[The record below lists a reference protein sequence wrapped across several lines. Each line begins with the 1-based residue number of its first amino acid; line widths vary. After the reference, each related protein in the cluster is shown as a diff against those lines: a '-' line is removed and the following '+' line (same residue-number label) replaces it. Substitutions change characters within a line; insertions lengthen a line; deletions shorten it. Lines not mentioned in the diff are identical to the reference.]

1 MRVVQI
7 GELKNQL
14 SAYLSRVRAGEELV
28 VRDRKV
34 AVAKIVPLRSEDLD
48 LGEQA
53 LVAEGVMTLPKEHF
67 DPERFWAIGR
77 GLRRRPGTAAAIDR
91 AMDATREGVDVSILG
106 RKRART
112 RVRSRSSKPAR

>member
-1 MRVVQI
+1 
-7 GELKNQL
+7 
-14 SAYLSRVRAGEELV
+14 VRTGEELV

-48 LGEQA
+48 LEEQA
-53 LVAEGVMTLPKEHF
+53 LVAEGVMTPPEEHF

-77 GLRRRPGTAAAIDR
+77 GQRRRPATAAAIDR
-91 AMDATREGVDVSILG
+91 AVDATREGVNVSILG
-106 RKRART
+106 RKRARP

>member
-14 SAYLSRVRAGEELV
+14 SAYLNRVRAGEELV
-28 VRDRKV
+28 IRDRKV

-48 LGEQA
+48 LEEQA
-53 LVAEGVMTLPKEHF
+53 LVAEGVMTAPKERF

-106 RKRART
+106 RKRARP
-112 RVRSRSSKPAR
+112 RVRSRSSQPAR